1 MILGLNHIGI
11 GVTNIEKSLRFYR
24 EAMRFKRTVC
34 DVTVWDRGICQV
46 IGRSVRARIVFLEN
60 EMGGGALKLI
70 QLLALHDQETGHSSR
85 PLASDR
91 RWGDPGHLEVALEV
105 SDVDRVYNK
114 FEKES
119 LDIML
124 SPQHWHIPGTL
135 DGTYFYVRDPD
146 GTFVE
151 IIGGAKKEAFAHGEG
166 VYGLNH
172 VAMGVRNMDR
182 SLDFYCHVLGF
193 TVLID
198 VCGTFPGEETVVGE
212 NIELRIV
219 MLGHPNGGARV
230 ELVQILPPNL
240 PKPIPP
246 ERRWGDIGVM
256 EAALGVR
263 DIEEICRK
271 MSSLGVQ
278 FLSSVSTLPGTQ
290 IRYLFIADPDDNEI
304 GLYQFQ

>member
-1 MILGLNHIGI
+1 MILGLNHVGI
-11 GVTNIEKSLRFYR
+11 GVTNLEKSLDFYR
-24 EAMRFKRTVC
+24 ESMGFKRIVS
-34 DVTVWDRGICQV
+34 DVAVWDRGICQV
-46 IGRSVRARIVFLEN
+46 IGRSVKARIVYLEN
-60 EMGGGALKLI
+60 ETGNGVVKLV
-70 QLLALHDQETGHSSR
+70 QLLPLYDQEAGHMSR

-105 SDVDRVYNK
+105 SDVDSTYNT
-114 FEKES
+114 FEKEG
-119 LDIML
+119 LDILL

-182 SLDFYCHVLGF
+182 SLNFYCHVLGF

-198 VCGTFPGEETVVGE
+198 VCGTFPGQETVVGE
-212 NIELRIV
+212 KIELRIV
-219 MLGHPNGGARV
+219 MLGHPNGGARI

-256 EAALGVR
+256 EAALKVL
-263 DIEEICRK
+263 DIEEIYRK
-271 MSSLGVQ
+271 MSSLNVQ
-278 FLSSVSTLPGTQ
+278 FLSPVSTLPGTQ
-290 IRYLFIADPDDNEI
+290 VRYLFMADPDDNEI

>member
-11 GVTNIEKSLRFYR
+11 GVTHIEKSLHFYR
-24 EAMRFKRTVC
+24 EVMGFKRIVW

-46 IGRSVRARIVFLEN
+46 IGRSVKARVVFLEN
-60 EMGGGALKLI
+60 EIGGGALKLI
-70 QLLALHDQETGHSSR
+70 QLLPLYDHETGHTPRS
-85 PLASDR
+85 LASDR

-105 SDVDRVYNK
+105 SDVDRTYDR
-114 FEKES
+114 FEKQG

-124 SPQHWHIPGTL
+124 SPQHWVIPGTL
-135 DGTYFYVRDPD
+135 DGTYFYVKDPD

-151 IIGGAKKEAFAHGEG
+151 IIGGAKKETLSHVQG
-166 VYGLNH
+166 VHGLNH

-182 SLDFYCHVLGF
+182 SLNFYCHVLGF

-212 NIELRIV
+212 KIELRIV

-230 ELVQILPPNL
+230 ELVQILPPNH

-256 EAALGVR
+256 EAALKVR
-263 DIEEICRK
+263 DIEEVYRK
-271 MSSLGVQ
+271 MSSVNVQ
-278 FLSSVSTLPGTQ
+278 FLSPVSTLPGTQ

>member
-1 MILGLNHIGI
+1 MILGLNHISI
-11 GVTNIEKSLRFYR
+11 GVTNIEKSLHFYR
-24 EAMRFKRTVC
+24 ERMGFKRVVW

-46 IGRSVRARIVFLEN
+46 IGRSVRARVVLLEN
-60 EMGGGALKLI
+60 ETGGGALKLI
-70 QLLALHDQETGHSSR
+70 QLLPLFEQEAGHTSR

-105 SDVDRVYNK
+105 SDVDRTYNTFK
-114 FEKES
+114 KEG
-119 LDIML
+119 LDILL

-151 IIGGAKKEAFAHGEG
+151 IIEGAKKEAFAHEQG
-166 VYGLNH
+166 VHGLNH
-172 VAMGVRNMDR
+172 VAMGVKNMDR
-182 SLDFYCHVLGF
+182 SLDFYCQVLGF
-193 TVLID
+193 TILID

-212 NIELRIV
+212 KIELRIV
-219 MLGHPNGGARV
+219 MLGHPNGGARI

-246 ERRWGDIGVM
+246 ERRWGDIGVT
-256 EAALGVR
+256 EAALKVR
-263 DIEEICRK
+263 DIEEIYRR
-271 MSSLGVQ
+271 MSSLNVQ
-278 FLSSVSTLPGTQ
+278 LLSPVSTLPGTQ
-290 IRYLFIADPDDNEI
+290 IRYLFIVDPDDNEI